1 MSEKEANDYF
11 KKLMN
16 DTQNKIDGIDNDT
29 SSLTP
34 DPIENNHDNE
44 KSTHEEVKINNNE
57 QNREQNMSES
67 EPKKSKLAIATLK
80 MPDGKEIEIPLPPKV
95 FKTGREGYYAQ
106 IAAFVYDDEVY
117 GGQIQVWKKTPKHQN
132 KKHIFKKSKFYN

>member
-1 MSEKEANDYF
+1 MSEKEAKDYF

-16 DTQNKIDGIDNDT
+16 DTQNKIDDVN
-29 SSLTP
+29 
-34 DPIENNHDNE
+34 NE
-44 KSTHEEVKINNNE
+44 KSINEDVKIDNNE
-57 QNREQNMSES
+57 RILEQNMSES

-117 GGQIQVWKKTPKHQN
+117 GGQIQVWKKTPKT
-132 KKHIFKKSKFYN
+132 SD

>member
-16 DTQNKIDGIDNDT
+16 DTQNKIDDIDNDT

-44 KSTHEEVKINNNE
+44 KSTHEEVKIDKSE
-57 QNREQNMSES
+57 QNQEQNMSES
-67 EPKKSKLAIATLK
+67 EPKKSKIAMATLK
-80 MPDGKEIEIPLPPKV
+80 MPDGKEVEIPLPPKV

-117 GGQIQVWKKTPKHQN
+117 GGQIQVWKKTPKT
-132 KKHIFKKSKFYN
+132 SE

>member
-16 DTQNKIDGIDNDT
+16 DTQNKIDEIDNDT

-34 DPIENNHDNE
+34 DPIENNHNNE
-44 KSTHEEVKINNNE
+44 KSTSEEVKINNNE
-57 QNREQNMSES
+57 QNHEQNMSES

-117 GGQIQVWKKTPKHQN
+117 GGQIQVWKKTPKT
-132 KKHIFKKSKFYN
+132 SD

>member
-1 MSEKEANDYF
+1 MSEKEAKDYF

-16 DTQNKIDGIDNDT
+16 DTQNKIDDIDNDT

-34 DPIENNHDNE
+34 DPIENNQDNE
-44 KSTHEEVKINNNE
+44 KYPDFEVKIDKSEPN
-57 QNREQNMSES
+57 QKQNMSES
-67 EPKKSKLAIATLK
+67 EPKKSKIAMATLK
-80 MPDGKEIEIPLPPKV
+80 MPDGKEVEIPLPPKV

-117 GGQIQVWKKTPKHQN
+117 GGQIQVWKKTPKT
-132 KKHIFKKSKFYN
+132 SE

>member
-16 DTQNKIDGIDNDT
+16 DTQNKIDEIDSDA

-34 DPIENNHDNE
+34 DPIENNLDNE

-57 QNREQNMSES
+57 QNQEQNMSES

-117 GGQIQVWKKTPKHQN
+117 GGQIQVWKKTPKTAE
-132 KKHIFKKSKFYN
+132 

>member
-1 MSEKEANDYF
+1 MSEKEAKDYF

-16 DTQNKIDGIDNDT
+16 DTQNKINDIDNDT

-34 DPIENNHDNE
+34 DPIENNQDNE
-44 KSTHEEVKINNNE
+44 KYPDFEVKIDKSEPN
-57 QNREQNMSES
+57 QKQNMSES
-67 EPKKSKLAIATLK
+67 EPKKSKIAIATLK
-80 MPDGKEIEIPLPPKV
+80 MPDGKEVEIPLPPKV

-117 GGQIQVWKKTPKHQN
+117 GGQIQVWKKTPK
-132 KKHIFKKSKFYN
+132 SED

>member
-16 DTQNKIDGIDNDT
+16 DTQNKIDEIDNDT

-34 DPIENNHDNE
+34 DLIENNHNNE
-44 KSTHEEVKINNNE
+44 KSAHEEVKIDKSE
-57 QNREQNMSES
+57 QNQEQNMSES

-117 GGQIQVWKKTPKHQN
+117 GGQIQVWKKTPKT
-132 KKHIFKKSKFYN
+132 SE

>member
-16 DTQNKIDGIDNDT
+16 DTQNKIDEIDNDT

-34 DPIENNHDNE
+34 DPIENNHNNE
-44 KSTHEEVKINNNE
+44 KSTSKEIKINNNE
-57 QNREQNMSES
+57 QNQEQNMSES
-67 EPKKSKLAIATLK
+67 EPKKSKIAIATLK

-117 GGQIQVWKKTPKHQN
+117 GGQIQVWKKTPKT
-132 KKHIFKKSKFYN
+132 SE

>member
-16 DTQNKIDGIDNDT
+16 DTQNKIDEIDNDT

-34 DPIENNHDNE
+34 DPIENNPNNE
-44 KSTHEEVKINNNE
+44 KSTYEEVKINNNE
-57 QNREQNMSES
+57 QNQEQNMSES

-80 MPDGKEIEIPLPPKV
+80 MPDGKEVEIPLPPKV

-117 GGQIQVWKKTPKHQN
+117 GGQIQVWKKTPKT
-132 KKHIFKKSKFYN
+132 SE

>member
-1 MSEKEANDYF
+1 MSEKDAKDYF

-16 DTQNKIDGIDNDT
+16 DTQNKIDDIDNDT

-34 DPIENNHDNE
+34 DPIENNQDNE
-44 KSTHEEVKINNNE
+44 KYPDFEVKIDKSEPN
-57 QNREQNMSES
+57 QKQNMSEG
-67 EPKKSKLAIATLK
+67 EPKKSKIAMATLK
-80 MPDGKEIEIPLPPKV
+80 MPDGKEVEIPLPPKV

-117 GGQIQVWKKTPKHQN
+117 GGQIQVWKKTPK
-132 KKHIFKKSKFYN
+132 SED

>member
-1 MSEKEANDYF
+1 MSEKEANGYF

-16 DTQNKIDGIDNDT
+16 DTQNKIDDIDNDT

-34 DPIENNHDNE
+34 DPIEKNHDNE

-57 QNREQNMSES
+57 QNQEQNMSES

-117 GGQIQVWKKTPKHQN
+117 GGQIQVWKKTPKT
-132 KKHIFKKSKFYN
+132 

>member
-16 DTQNKIDGIDNDT
+16 DTQNKIDDIDNDT

-34 DPIENNHDNE
+34 DPIENDHGNE

-57 QNREQNMSES
+57 QNQEQNMSES

-117 GGQIQVWKKTPKHQN
+117 GGQIQVWKKTPKT
-132 KKHIFKKSKFYN
+132 SD

>member
-11 KKLMN
+11 KKLMD
-16 DTQNKIDGIDNDT
+16 DTQNKIDEIDNDT

-34 DPIENNHDNE
+34 DPIENNHNNE
-44 KSTHEEVKINNNE
+44 KSTSEEVKINNNE
-57 QNREQNMSES
+57 QNQEQNMSEG
-67 EPKKSKLAIATLK
+67 EPKKSKIAIATLK
-80 MPDGKEIEIPLPPKV
+80 MPDGKEVEIPLPPKV

-117 GGQIQVWKKTPKHQN
+117 GGQIQVWKKTPKT
-132 KKHIFKKSKFYN
+132 SE

>member
-16 DTQNKIDGIDNDT
+16 DTQNKIDDIDNDT

-57 QNREQNMSES
+57 QNQEQNMSES

-95 FKTGREGYYAQ
+95 FKTGREGYCAQ

-117 GGQIQVWKKTPKHQN
+117 GGQIQVWKKTPKT
-132 KKHIFKKSKFYN
+132 SE

>member
-1 MSEKEANDYF
+1 MSEKEANNYF

-16 DTQNKIDGIDNDT
+16 DTQNKIDEIDNDT

-34 DPIENNHDNE
+34 DPIENNLDNE
-44 KSTHEEVKINNNE
+44 KSTSEEVKINNNK
-57 QNREQNMSES
+57 QNQEQNMSES
-67 EPKKSKLAIATLK
+67 EPKKSKIAMATLK

-117 GGQIQVWKKTPKHQN
+117 GGQIQVWKKTPK
-132 KKHIFKKSKFYN
+132 SED

>member
-1 MSEKEANDYF
+1 MSEKDAKDYF

-16 DTQNKIDGIDNDT
+16 DTQNKIDEIDNDA

-34 DPIENNHDNE
+34 EPIENNHDNE
-44 KSTHEEVKINNNE
+44 KSTYEEVKINNNE
-57 QNREQNMSES
+57 QNQEQNMSEG
-67 EPKKSKLAIATLK
+67 EPKKSKIAIATLK
-80 MPDGKEIEIPLPPKV
+80 MPDGKEVEIPLPPKV

-117 GGQIQVWKKTPKHQN
+117 GGQIQVWKKTPKT
-132 KKHIFKKSKFYN
+132 SE

>member
-16 DTQNKIDGIDNDT
+16 DTQNKIDEIDNDA

-44 KSTHEEVKINNNE
+44 KSTSEEVKINNNE
-57 QNREQNMSES
+57 QNQEQNMSES

-80 MPDGKEIEIPLPPKV
+80 MPDGKEVEIPLPPKV

-117 GGQIQVWKKTPKHQN
+117 GGQIQVWKKTPKT
-132 KKHIFKKSKFYN
+132 SE

>member
-16 DTQNKIDGIDNDT
+16 DTQNKIDEIDNDT

-34 DPIENNHDNE
+34 DPIENNHNNE
-44 KSTHEEVKINNNE
+44 KSTSEEVKIDNNE
-57 QNREQNMSES
+57 QNQEQNMSES
-67 EPKKSKLAIATLK
+67 EPKKSKIAIATLK
-80 MPDGKEIEIPLPPKV
+80 MPDGKEVEIPLPPKV

-117 GGQIQVWKKTPKHQN
+117 GGQIQVWKKTPKT
-132 KKHIFKKSKFYN
+132 SE

>member
-16 DTQNKIDGIDNDT
+16 DTQNKIDEIDNDT
-29 SSLTP
+29 SNLTP

-57 QNREQNMSES
+57 QNQEQNMSES

-117 GGQIQVWKKTPKHQN
+117 GGQIQVWKKTPKTLD
-132 KKHIFKKSKFYN
+132 

>member
-16 DTQNKIDGIDNDT
+16 DTQNKIDEIDNDT

-34 DPIENNHDNE
+34 DPIENNHNNE
-44 KSTHEEVKINNNE
+44 KSTSEEVKINNNE
-57 QNREQNMSES
+57 QNQEQNMSES
-67 EPKKSKLAIATLK
+67 EPKKSKIAIATLK
-80 MPDGKEIEIPLPPKV
+80 MPDGKEVEIPLPPKV

-117 GGQIQVWKKTPKHQN
+117 GGQIQVWKKTPKT
-132 KKHIFKKSKFYN
+132 SE

>member
-1 MSEKEANDYF
+1 MSEKDAKDYF

-16 DTQNKIDGIDNDT
+16 DTQNKIDDIDNDT

-44 KSTHEEVKINNNE
+44 KSTYEEVKINNNE
-57 QNREQNMSES
+57 QNQEQNMSEG
-67 EPKKSKLAIATLK
+67 EPKKSKIAIATLK
-80 MPDGKEIEIPLPPKV
+80 MPDGKEVEIPLPPKV

-117 GGQIQVWKKTPKHQN
+117 GGQIQVWKKTPK
-132 KKHIFKKSKFYN
+132 SED

>member
-16 DTQNKIDGIDNDT
+16 DTQNKIDDIDNDA

-34 DPIENNHDNE
+34 GPIDNNYNNE

-57 QNREQNMSES
+57 QNQEQNMSES

-117 GGQIQVWKKTPKHQN
+117 GGQIQVWKKTPKT
-132 KKHIFKKSKFYN
+132 SE

>member
-1 MSEKEANDYF
+1 MSEKEAKDYF
-11 KKLMN
+11 KKLMD
-16 DTQNKIDGIDNDT
+16 DTQNKIDEIDNDT

-44 KSTHEEVKINNNE
+44 KSTSEEVKIDNNE
-57 QNREQNMSES
+57 QNQEQNMSES
-67 EPKKSKLAIATLK
+67 EPKKSKIAMATLK
-80 MPDGKEIEIPLPPKV
+80 MPDGKEVEIPLPPKV

-117 GGQIQVWKKTPKHQN
+117 GGQIQVWKKTPKT
-132 KKHIFKKSKFYN
+132 SE

>member
-16 DTQNKIDGIDNDT
+16 DTQNKIDDIDNDT

-34 DPIENNHDNE
+34 DPIKNNHDNE
-44 KSTHEEVKINNNE
+44 KSTHEEVKIDKSE
-57 QNREQNMSES
+57 QNQEQKISES

-117 GGQIQVWKKTPKHQN
+117 GGQIQVWKKTPKAEE
-132 KKHIFKKSKFYN
+132 